1 MKVWAE
7 ERRKKTGKLQIKLT
21 RIVLVSVLAAFFL
34 MTVIV
39 TYTSYQYHREREIG
53 SQKNQMEK
61 TASQISVFQNMLD
74 NIAKQV
80 ICDDVLQKGLVT
92 RPSSVGNY
100 LYQKRNVQS
109 TLLTY
114 SHIMESIQ
122 EIMIYTTDGRTFSS
136 RTIKDP
142 FQPEKYGWY
151 ERFWKTGRTSGF
163 TEVHKS
169 EPNQDG
175 YTTDV
180 ISYIMSY
187 YSVENPGE
195 ELGKLVIS
203 VEFDEIQKMA
213 KLESE
218 LLEGYCLYDGQGKA
232 LVEEGNLKLK
242 YKEFSSDRDK
252 NFVSNEN
259 GDIYISA
266 EGMEDNW
273 LLVSEISRSRLI
285 KSSFQSYF
293 YLTVLFAFIIGGLI
307 IILNIVIRNFVKPI
321 HKLSETAK
329 EVGKGNFEVSAH
341 IQTDDELEM
350 LSDVFDKMIVDIQ
363 KFMNESV
370 EREKILRNMQ
380 IENLMLQINPHF
392 IYNTMNSIV
401 YMARMNGNIQIADFA
416 NAFISLLQSTLD
428 VTDSVYQTL
437 GQELLNVKNYLYLQS
452 YRYADKFT
460 YEIQCEEELMGC
472 KILNVMIQPAVE
484 NAIFHGIAPKE
495 GNCVLKISVCRK
507 EETLEILVED
517 NGVGMSEKIL
527 QDLMRTTYKQKEG
540 IRKIGVANVRNR
552 IRTIFGEPYDLKI
565 ESKENVGTKV
575 IMTVPYTEEGF
586 KESGV

>member
-1 MKVWAE
+1 MG
-7 ERRKKTGKLQIKLT
+7 RREKEKTGKLQIKLT

-401 YMARMNGNIQIADFA
+401 YMARMNGNTQIADFA

-565 ESKENVGTKV
+565 ESKENIGTKV

>member
-1 MKVWAE
+1 MG
-7 ERRKKTGKLQIKLT
+7 RREKEKTGKLQIKLT

-169 EPNQDG
+169 KPNQDG

-401 YMARMNGNIQIADFA
+401 YMARMNGNTQIADFA

-565 ESKENVGTKV
+565 ESKENIGTKV

>member
-1 MKVWAE
+1 MG
-7 ERRKKTGKLQIKLT
+7 RREKEKTGKLQIKLT

-136 RTIKDP
+136 RTIKDS

-242 YKEFSSDRDK
+242 YKEFPSDMDK

-266 EGMEDNW
+266 EGMGDNW

-370 EREKILRNMQ
+370 EHEKILRNMQ

-460 YEIQCEEELMGC
+460 YEIQCEEELMEC

>member
-1 MKVWAE
+1 MSKKE
-7 ERRKKTGKLQIKLT
+7 KEKTGKLQIKLT

-53 SQKNQMEK
+53 SQKNQIEK

-163 TEVHKS
+163 TEVHQS

-401 YMARMNGNIQIADFA
+401 YMARMNGNTQIADFA

>member
-1 MKVWAE
+1 M
-7 ERRKKTGKLQIKLT
+7 RKREKEKTGKLQIKLT

-34 MTVIV
+34 MTVIIS
-39 TYTSYQYHREREIG
+39 YTSYQYHREREIG

-92 RPSSVGNY
+92 QPSSIGRY

-122 EIMIYTTDGRTFSS
+122 EIMIYTSDGRTFSS

-142 FQPEKYGWY
+142 FQPEKNGWY
-151 ERFWKTGRTSGF
+151 ERFWETGRTSGF

-175 YTTDV
+175 YTMDV

-187 YSVENPGE
+187 YSLENPGE

-242 YKEFSSDRDK
+242 YKEFSSNMDE

-266 EGMEDNW
+266 EDMGDNW

-293 YLTVLFAFIIGGLI
+293 YLAVLFAFIIGGLI

-370 EREKILRNMQ
+370 EHEKVLRNMQ

-401 YMARMNGNIQIADFA
+401 YMARMNGNTQIADFA
-416 NAFISLLQSTLD
+416 NAFISLLQNTLD

-460 YEIQCEEELMGC
+460 YEIQCEEELMEC

-507 EETLEILVED
+507 EKTLEILVED

>member
-1 MKVWAE
+1 M
-7 ERRKKTGKLQIKLT
+7 RKKEREKKGKLQVKLT
-21 RIVLVSVLAAFFL
+21 RIVLMAVLAACFL
-34 MTVIV
+34 MMAIAMD
-39 TYTSYQYHREREIG
+39 TSYQYYREREIG
-53 SQKNQMEK
+53 SQRNQMEK
-61 TASQISVFQNMLD
+61 TASQISVFQDMLD

-80 ICDDVLQKGLVT
+80 ICDDVLQKGLVV

-100 LYQKRNVQS
+100 LYQKRNVQE

-114 SHIMESIQ
+114 SHILDSIQ

-142 FQPEKYGWY
+142 FQPEKNSWY
-151 ERFWKTGRTSGF
+151 EEFWDTGRTSGF
-163 TEVHKS
+163 TKVHKA

-175 YTTDV
+175 TTEDV
-180 ISYIMSY
+180 LSYILSY
-187 YSVENPGE
+187 YSVENPGK

-203 VEFDEIQKMA
+203 VEFEAVKSMA

-218 LLEGYCLYDGQGKA
+218 LLEGYCLYDGQGES
-232 LVEEGNLKLK
+232 LVTEGILKQEYENFTLSEEQRSVCR
-242 YKEFSSDRDK
+242 E
-252 NFVSNEN
+252 E
-259 GDIYISA
+259 GDIYILA
-266 EGMEDNW
+266 GGMRDNW
-273 LLVSEISRSRLI
+273 LLVSEISKSRLMQR
-285 KSSFQSYF
+285 SFRSYF
-293 YLTVLFAFIIGGLI
+293 YLPVLFVFIMGGLVL
-307 IILNIVIRNFVKPI
+307 ILNIVIRNFVKPI

-329 EVGKGNFEVSAH
+329 EVGKGNFEVRAH

-370 EREKILRNMQ
+370 EHEKILKNMQ

-401 YMARMNGNIQIADFA
+401 YMARMNGNAQIADFA
-416 NAFISLLQSTLD
+416 NAFISLLQNTLD

-460 YEIQCEEELMGC
+460 YEIQCEEDLLDC
-472 KILNVMIQPAVE
+472 RILNVMIQPAVE

-575 IMTVPYTEEGF
+575 IMTVPYTREGF

>member
-1 MKVWAE
+1 MG
-7 ERRKKTGKLQIKLT
+7 RREKEKTGKLQIKLT

-39 TYTSYQYHREREIG
+39 TYTSYQYHREREIE

-401 YMARMNGNIQIADFA
+401 YMARMNGNTQIADFA

>member
-1 MKVWAE
+1 MV
-7 ERRKKTGKLQIKLT
+7 
-21 RIVLVSVLAAFFL
+21 RI
-34 MTVIV
+34 
-39 TYTSYQYHREREIG
+39 
-53 SQKNQMEK
+53 
-61 TASQISVFQNMLD
+61 
-74 NIAKQV
+74 
-80 ICDDVLQKGLVT
+80 
-92 RPSSVGNY
+92 
-100 LYQKRNVQS
+100 
-109 TLLTY
+109 
-114 SHIMESIQ
+114 
-122 EIMIYTTDGRTFSS
+122 
-136 RTIKDP
+136 
-142 FQPEKYGWY
+142 
-151 ERFWKTGRTSGF
+151 FWKTGRTSGF

-329 EVGKGNFEVSAH
+329 EVGKGNFE
-341 IQTDDELEM
+341 
-350 LSDVFDKMIVDIQ
+350 
-363 KFMNESV
+363 
-370 EREKILRNMQ
+370 
-380 IENLMLQINPHF
+380 
-392 IYNTMNSIV
+392 
-401 YMARMNGNIQIADFA
+401 
-416 NAFISLLQSTLD
+416 
-428 VTDSVYQTL
+428 
-437 GQELLNVKNYLYLQS
+437 
-452 YRYADKFT
+452 
-460 YEIQCEEELMGC
+460 
-472 KILNVMIQPAVE
+472 
-484 NAIFHGIAPKE
+484 
-495 GNCVLKISVCRK
+495 
-507 EETLEILVED
+507 
-517 NGVGMSEKIL
+517 
-527 QDLMRTTYKQKEG
+527 
-540 IRKIGVANVRNR
+540 
-552 IRTIFGEPYDLKI
+552 
-565 ESKENVGTKV
+565 
-575 IMTVPYTEEGF
+575 
-586 KESGV
+586 

>member
-1 MKVWAE
+1 MG
-7 ERRKKTGKLQIKLT
+7 RREKEKTGKLQIKLT

-401 YMARMNGNIQIADFA
+401 YMARMNGNTQIADFA

>member
-1 MKVWAE
+1 
-7 ERRKKTGKLQIKLT
+7 
-21 RIVLVSVLAAFFL
+21 
-34 MTVIV
+34 
-39 TYTSYQYHREREIG
+39 
-53 SQKNQMEK
+53 
-61 TASQISVFQNMLD
+61 
-74 NIAKQV
+74 
-80 ICDDVLQKGLVT
+80 
-92 RPSSVGNY
+92 
-100 LYQKRNVQS
+100 
-109 TLLTY
+109 
-114 SHIMESIQ
+114 
-122 EIMIYTTDGRTFSS
+122 
-136 RTIKDP
+136 
-142 FQPEKYGWY
+142 
-151 ERFWKTGRTSGF
+151 
-163 TEVHKS
+163 
-169 EPNQDG
+169 
-175 YTTDV
+175 
-180 ISYIMSY
+180 MSY

-565 ESKENVGTKV
+565 ESKENIGTKV